1 MRKGDGESIRG
12 RQGLVLRPSSSPPE
26 GPDESV
32 HVHLLQEAQALPCLT
47 GPVSPVPLA
56 PCGNGLVQ
64 EIGENC
70 NMFSLCPRGTGK
82 IEFIRGLAIQLDKSA
97 K

>member
-1 MRKGDGESIRG
+1 MRKGDGESIRD
-12 RQGLVLRPSSSPPE
+12 RQGLVLRPSSSPPAR
-26 GPDESV
+26 PDESV

-56 PCGNGLVQ
+56 PCGDGLVL

-70 NMFSLCPRGTGK
+70 KMFSLCPRGTGK
-82 IEFIRGLAIQLDKSA
+82 IEFIRTP
-97 K
+97 